1 MLFFTLIKH
10 RFLEAFRSKI
20 LSKNLAIMLVMA
32 FLFIYFSSVFISLGF
47 FLGDI
52 LRGIYPDNPILTS
65 FFTVIV
71 YYYLAEILLRYFL
84 MDIPAVKFQRYILH
98 PFKRKSLVNS
108 VLLSSVFDAF
118 YLFPLMIFTPFI
130 YQYDLDNKWM
140 IWVTLLIMSTGNH
153 FFALYLKKKGGSSPF
168 IGIILLLIT
177 AAIIYLDS
185 IKIIPI
191 TPNIAEYLTRA
202 TEEPLLYL
210 VTLCYPVL
218 AYLVSFL
225 WMYNHAYLDEI
236 SIKKSNNDR
245 LTTNLSFGKKY
256 GKIGQL
262 MELETRLILRNKRTK
277 QPLFISFVFL
287 LYGLIFYTNDTY
299 SEQQWILV
307 FAAIF
312 VTSMFAMQHLQ
323 FTWSLESSYFDH
335 LITNPI
341 SFSEYM
347 EAKFRLIAAYC
358 GGLTLLSLGYAFLDP
373 ALAYHHIFAYI
384 FAMGTLVPMYFFF
397 STFNSKRIDLGKGAS
412 FNFQGQSG
420 HHYLAIIP
428 VLAGPCILFWLISLV
443 SSELIAWISLGMIGV
458 IGISLRKLF
467 FKAIGKRLEKRK
479 YIMSTGFKEN

>member
-10 RFLEAFRSKI
+10 RFLEALRSKV

-52 LRGIYPDNPILTS
+52 LRGFYPDKPILTS

-98 PFKRKSLVNS
+98 PYKRKSLVNS
-108 VLLSSVFDAF
+108 VLLSSVFDLF
-118 YLFPLMIFTPFI
+118 YLFPLMIFIPFI

-140 IWVTLLIMSTGNH
+140 IWAAFLILSTGNH
-153 FFALYLKKKGGSSPF
+153 FFALFLKKKGGSSPF
-168 IGIILLLIT
+168 TGIILLLFT
-177 AAIIYLDS
+177 ATVIYLDS
-185 IKIIPI
+185 IEVLPI
-191 TPNIAEYLTRA
+191 TPFIAEYLTRA
-202 TEEPLLYL
+202 TESPVLFLIILIYPVISYL
-210 VTLCYPVL
+210 V
-218 AYLVSFL
+218 AFL
-225 WMYNHAYLDEI
+225 WMHNHAYMDEI
-236 SIKKSNNDR
+236 SIKKKSNDR

-262 MELETRLILRNKRTK
+262 MELEIRLILRNKRTK
-277 QPLFISFVFL
+277 QTLFISIFFL
-287 LYGLIFYTNDTY
+287 LYGLIFYTNEIY
-299 SEQQWILV
+299 NEQQWLLV
-307 FAAIF
+307 FVAIF
-312 VTSMFAMQHLQ
+312 ITSMFAMQHLQ

-335 LITNPI
+335 LLTNPV

-358 GGLTLLSLGYAFLDP
+358 GGLTLLSMGYAFLNP
-373 ALAYHHIFAYI
+373 ALIYHHIAAYI
-384 FAMGTLVPMYFFF
+384 FGMGILIPLYFYFA
-397 STFNSKRIDLGKGAS
+397 TFNRKKIDLGKSAS

-428 VLAGPCILFWLISLV
+428 VLVGPCIIFWLISLL
-443 SSELIAWISLGMIGV
+443 SSELIAWISLGLIGL
-458 IGISLRKLF
+458 IGLSLRKVI
-467 FKAIGKRLEKRK
+467 FKAIERRLENSK
-479 YIMSTGFKEN
+479 YLMSSGFKEN